1 MTNLSAGI
9 KTRNYADDKI
19 ITGPNLSATT
29 FNNLKKSLP
38 ETDQRALVGWVKTG
52 R

>member
-1 MTNLSAGI
+1 MVTQKNVTVLDYRG
-9 KTRNYADDKI
+9 DKI

-29 FNNLKKSLP
+29 FDNFKKSLP
-38 ETDQRALVGWVKTG
+38 ETDQQALVGWVKTG